1 MRPLNA
7 VVAQCSARA
16 SECLVKPL
24 HTHFRAV
31 HTAHNLSELRTF
43 IAEHHADVAIIDLEM
58 VELDQLRQLACEY
71 ADTTIICTH
80 RLADEQLWAEALAAG
95 AADCCH
101 SFDVRAIVLAASRH
115 RSGSAPQAA

>member
-7 VVAQCSARA
+7 VVAQCSTRA

-31 HTAHNLSELRTF
+31 HTAKNLEELRAL
-43 IAEHHADVAIIDLEM
+43 IGGRQADVAIIDLEM
-58 VELDQLRQLACEY
+58 VELSQLQQLARDY
-71 ADTTIICTH
+71 AGTTIICTH

-101 SFDVRAIVLAASRH
+101 SFDIRAIVLAASRH
-115 RSGSAPQAA
+115 GAKQHAA

>member
-7 VVAQCSARA
+7 VVAQCSTQA
-16 SECLVKPL
+16 SECLIKPL

-31 HTAHNLSELRTF
+31 HAAHDLQELRTC
-43 IAEHHADVAIIDLEM
+43 IAEHRADIAIIDLEM
-58 VELDQLRQLACEY
+58 VALDQLRQLASDY
-71 ADTTIICTH
+71 AGTTIICTH

-95 AADCCH
+95 AVDCCH

-115 RSGSAPQAA
+115 ASTPHAA